1 MKLRH
6 ERYNAI
12 QRLND
17 RDKEPTSNQQ
27 LERRSRTR
35 WAPGH
40 VRLDWEK
47 IVTLTNAR
55 A

>member
-1 MKLRH
+1 MKLLH

-17 RDKEPTSNQQ
+17 RDKEHTSNQL

-40 VRLDWEK
+40 GQGDCVK